1 MRNLESFAR
10 FLEAVALMNGQLA
23 NVAGLSRDAVR
34 QRPTVR
40 GTSAR

>member
-23 NVAGLSRDAVR
+23 NVVLSRDAVR